1 MKKAPVFFLFLFLC
15 GCFSNHANN
24 TYRYNVFNYTDHYDI
39 RGYGEK
45 AVIANEKKLSL
56 EISFDMDNTNAV
68 CRPQK
73 DGQEI
78 RISLSPARY
87 RADVRGKVQFN
98 VAQSYILT
106 EAGQK
111 LPMKFKRTSEQS
123 HWKIHYEPAFESG
136 RFGDSSVFVFTLP
149 EGCAK
154 KETLFVI
161 DGLFL
166 NHEKLPPV
174 RFKIR

>member
-1 MKKAPVFFLFLFLC
+1 MKKALVFFLFLFLC
-15 GCFSNHANN
+15 GCFTEYDYRTH
-24 TYRYNVFNYTDHYDI
+24 RYNVFNYTDHYDI
-39 RGYGEK
+39 HGYREK
-45 AVIANEKKLSL
+45 AVVANEKKLSL
-56 EISFDMDNTNAV
+56 EISFDTDNANAV

-78 RISLSPARY
+78 RVSLSPARFLS
-87 RADVRGKVQFN
+87 DIKGKVQFN

-106 EAGQK
+106 QAGQK
-111 LPMKFKRTSEQS
+111 LSMKFKQTSEQS
-123 HWKIHYEPAFESG
+123 HWKNHYELTFENG
-136 RFGDSSVFVFTLP
+136 RFGNSSVFVFTLP

-154 KETLFVI
+154 EGALFVI

-174 RFKIR
+174 KFKIL